1 MDDESYYNSLKAD
14 IVPIINAELQ
24 IDETQLYALNIEA
37 LNKIFDI
44 IQRKSIPTEK
54 VREIIINN
62 LTSEAVIAALKNAL
76 QNSSPVDIPTSPVDV
91 PTSPVDVP
99 TSPVDV
105 PTSPVDLIDSSME
118 TPLQNTDNNVSLSEP
133 LFMQDSIK
141 ADIVPVIQNMIDVS
155 SEKLFSL
162 SIETLNQIFNYLET
176 GIIPASE
183 IESIILSSQDPEE
196 IASKLQAKLATVTS
210 SSDTFKEDLITG
222 ILFNIPES
230 SRDLIE
236 PKLRAID
243 DIDELVELS
252 RIPFSELQVRLGF
265 EAPIAQ
271 EYDERLDIIAGILA
285 QLPPSLR
292 GIIGD
297 RLQEIDDIEQL
308 IRLSQMNY
316 VQIQQELGLAAQS
329 PSSIPAEYL
338 NPVDTA
344 TQSSESNTNSSPSP
358 EASTSGQPPPPSPQ
372 VREMLRKRR
381 EENQKYI
388 PIIQKMAEKVWKTK
402 ITEEPNLSPEAAE
415 LKDKLEILY
424 RIHPDRI
431 RKILEQLKKTKNRRR
446 FKALFYWYVYS
457 HRIEEIETYVEHW
470 QGQIRGIGGFRA
482 AINVSR
488 FDPVVE
494 HLQTKEIEGI
504 NVQAQN
510 ALERIHSS
518 NINVRARG
526 VEDIKQIANYLL
538 QKTQ

>member
-1 MDDESYYNSLKAD
+1 
-14 IVPIINAELQ
+14 V
-24 IDETQLYALNIEA
+24 
-37 LNKIFDI
+37 
-44 IQRKSIPTEK
+44 
-54 VREIIINN
+54 
-62 LTSEAVIAALKNAL
+62 
-76 QNSSPVDIPTSPVDV
+76 PTSPVDV

-105 PTSPVDLIDSSME
+105 PTSPVDVPTSPMDVPTSPMDLIDSSME
-118 TPLQNTDNNVSLSEP
+118 IPLQNTDNNVSLSEP

-196 IASKLQAKLATVTS
+196 IASKLQAKLTIVTS

-236 PKLRAID
+236 PKLREID

-265 EAPIAQ
+265 EAPIVQ

-388 PIIQKMAEKVWKTK
+388 SIIQKMAEKVWKTK